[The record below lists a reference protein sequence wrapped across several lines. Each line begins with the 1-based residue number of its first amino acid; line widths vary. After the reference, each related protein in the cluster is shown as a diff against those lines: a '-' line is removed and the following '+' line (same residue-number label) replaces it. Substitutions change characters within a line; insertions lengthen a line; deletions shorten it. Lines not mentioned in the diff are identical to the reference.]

1 LPLAEPTRDV
11 QTHLACL
18 RIDLESRP
26 PRAAIARITVR
37 AVPELVRAAQ
47 LGLFHPPGP
56 SPERL
61 ATTLAR
67 LAALCG
73 PDRVGTPAVVDSHR
87 PGAARTA
94 PFALPPAEPPDR
106 PPADSV
112 CRLVVRALRP
122 PRPVEVFTERGEPV
136 FVRGEGL
143 GGRVV
148 GAAGPWR
155 VVAEWWS
162 EDGVARDYYDL
173 ELTDGGVYRCY
184 REHGGPPP
192 P

>member
-1 LPLAEPTRDV
+1 EEAVALEYALDNLEPLLFVLRGLIERAVAGLGLAGIGCAHVALALGLDDRGRDARALPLAAPTRAV
-11 QTHLACL
+11 KAILGCL
-18 RIDLESRP
+18 GTELE
-26 PRAAIARITVR
+26 
-37 AVPELVRAAQ
+37 
-47 LGLFHPPGP
+47 G
-56 SPERL
+56 
-61 ATTLAR
+61 
-67 LAALCG
+67 
-73 PDRVGTPAVVDSHR
+73 
-87 PGAARTA
+87 
-94 PFALPPAEPPDR
+94 R

-184 REHGGPPP
+184 RELGEAPRSAQRGADHWTAERGADRWYLDGVYD
-192 P
+192 